1 MEIAELVLDYVRAL
15 AWPLIVLL
23 LVYLFRS
30 EIADKIKHLS
40 KASTPVG
47 TAEFDS
53 KAAQVEQDAER
64 AAEKVVEKDSELPK
78 ESTPKP
84 RPTRPP
90 DTTTREE
97 LADEGPAEVSPR
109 SRMALRSALRALIDA
124 PDFGAAEEVVV
135 SAPDAAVILAY
146 RELEAIAQA
155 GWTIEHLDDPRPRP
169 GSMVLRDLARTDAF
183 SEFAPVVAELSQLR
197 NATAHSRTG
206 AGVSP
211 VGAKDY
217 IDACRQFATAIHH
230 RAMSKLRHPSRAHL
244 VKEWLNDI
252 GAPKPD

>member
-1 MEIAELVLDYVRAL
+1 MEIAELVLEYVRAL
-15 AWPLIVLL
+15 AWPLVVLL
-23 LVYLFRS
+23 LVCLFRS
-30 EIADKIKHLS
+30 EIADKIKHLI

-64 AAEKVVEKDSELPK
+64 AAEKVVDRDPESPEKSIPK
-78 ESTPKP
+78 LL
-84 RPTRPP
+84 PTRRP
-90 DTTTREE
+90 DATTREE
-97 LADEGPAEVSPR
+97 PGDNDPTELSPR

-146 RELEAIAQA
+146 RELEAIARA
-155 GWTIEHLDDPRPRP
+155 GWTIEHLHDPQPRP

-183 SEFAPVVAELSQLR
+183 SEFAPVVAELSHLR

-211 VGAKDY
+211 AGAKDY

-230 RAMSKLRHPSRAHL
+230 RAMSKLRHPSRASL

-252 GAPKPD
+252 GAPQPN